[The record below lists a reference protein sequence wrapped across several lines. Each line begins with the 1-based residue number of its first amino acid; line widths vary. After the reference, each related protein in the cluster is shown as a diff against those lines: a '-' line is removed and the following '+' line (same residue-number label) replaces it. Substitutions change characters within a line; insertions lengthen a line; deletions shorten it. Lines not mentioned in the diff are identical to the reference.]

1 MEFHAGE
8 LFPRVGF
15 IVTNLETPSRVVV
28 RFYNK
33 RGTAEQWIKE
43 GKQAVKMTR
52 LSCHRFRSNQV
63 PLALS
68 LLAYNLGNLWRRLA
82 VAQANRE
89 LVADQL
95 AAAAGEDGRTAGETC
110 PLLLAVVGGEPSDE
124 TVVWRYAPADR
135 SAVASGGIAEVVTGK
150 SIQSQEG
157 TEVCLTKPDG
167 KAAASTC
174 GNGRWAIRGPV
185 PRLLG
190 PSKGKKGAGIP
201 RWVYSVVLLGAKTE
215 IPV

>member
-1 MEFHAGE
+1 QAGRKDDSP
-8 LFPRVGF
+8 LLPSFP
-15 IVTNLETPSRVVV
+15 LEPS
-28 RFYNK
+28 
-33 RGTAEQWIKE
+33 TASAEPAGLQP
-43 GKQAVKMTR
+43 GQFVAA
-52 LSCHRFRSNQV
+52 
-63 PLALS
+63 P
-68 LLAYNLGNLWRRLA
+68 G

-135 SAVASGGIAEVVTGK
+135 SAVASGGIAEVVAGK

-167 KAAASTC
+167 RPRPALAKRALGHTGPCAAPPGSIQRKKRRWNPSMGIQC
-174 GNGRWAIRGPV
+174 GAVG
-185 PRLLG
+185 
-190 PSKGKKGAGIP
+190 S
-201 RWVYSVVLLGAKTE
+201 
-215 IPV
+215 